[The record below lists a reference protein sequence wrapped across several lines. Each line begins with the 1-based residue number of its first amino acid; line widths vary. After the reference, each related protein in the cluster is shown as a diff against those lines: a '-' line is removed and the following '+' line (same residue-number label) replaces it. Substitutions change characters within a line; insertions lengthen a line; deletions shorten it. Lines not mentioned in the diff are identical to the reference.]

1 MKSVSFRLQT
11 CPSQKSDSIH
21 RSDFLDKDYKS
32 DNFRC
37 PSAHVNLGKAL
48 CSWGHV
54 TKFFL

>member
-37 PSAHVNLGKAL
+37 PSAHVNLG
-48 CSWGHV
+48 
-54 TKFFL
+54 